1 MIRITELS
9 QSDEEVV
16 LKVEGWL
23 AGADV
28 ELLEE
33 EGTRWLQ
40 QTDQLVLSL
49 KGLQSIDPDGI
60 QLLQRWAEE
69 GVVLKDGS
77 TVICILLASRG
88 LLVQPEETA

>member
-9 QSDEEVV
+9 QRDEEVV

-88 LLVQPEETA
+88 LLIQPEADA